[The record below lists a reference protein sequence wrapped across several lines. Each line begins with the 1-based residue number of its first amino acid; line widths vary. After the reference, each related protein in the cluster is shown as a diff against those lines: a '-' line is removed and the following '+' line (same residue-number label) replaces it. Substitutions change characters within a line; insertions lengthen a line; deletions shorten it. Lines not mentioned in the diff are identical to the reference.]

1 MPSYTVSKNGYDSV
15 SGSFTWADSNIT
27 VTLNSQK
34 PEHLYAWTDADIVPL
49 YAWTDEYEDYVYF
62 YTLSETPSTGDIL
75 YGKDNSGNIYQEN
88 PEYVSISEIVSETQ
102 IKVWT
107 LGDSYYC
114 NRDISKDT
122 ILDKSITL
130 YTASTTIT
138 TGMTLYDNTGTD
150 TGKTIGTI
158 NQDGSFDIQNTITIT
173 LIVQNMAGAMYGAG
187 SGTVNSVSFTSDG
200 SSITPNTIEVNAGE
214 SCTITALNGK
224 NSNPNTSS
232 YEAFIHLN
240 GTQVTS
246 HCGTATYTFTPT
258 EDCTI
263 GINFGIEPV

>member
-27 VTLNSQK
+27 VTLTSQK

-88 PEYVSISEIVSETQ
+88 PEYVSISQIVSETQ

-114 NRDISKDT
+114 NRDTSKDT
-122 ILDKSITL
+122 ILDKSVTL

-138 TGMTLYDNTGTD
+138 TGMILYDNTGTD

-158 NQDGSFDIQNTITIT
+158 NQDGSFDIGSNAYAFSFDKDNTITSYIIDGVTYTDDATVELADGTHSITVNGTKNHIYIQGYATYSSPGTTISFTVSGSNIT
-173 LIVQNMAGAMYGAG
+173 LILPNAG
-187 SGTVNSVSFTSDG
+187 SNPTFDAATLSYPIQLT
-200 SSITPNTIEVNAGE
+200 TIN
-214 SCTITALNGK
+214 
-224 NSNPNTSS
+224 
-232 YEAFIHLN
+232 
-240 GTQVTS
+240 
-246 HCGTATYTFTPT
+246 
-258 EDCTI
+258 
-263 GINFGIEPV
+263 EPI